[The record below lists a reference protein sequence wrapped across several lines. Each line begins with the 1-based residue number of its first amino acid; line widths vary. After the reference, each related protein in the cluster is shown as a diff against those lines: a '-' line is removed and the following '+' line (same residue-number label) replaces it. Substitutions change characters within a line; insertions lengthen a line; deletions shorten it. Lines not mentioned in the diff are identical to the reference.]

1 MQVTNVESSLR
12 QLLNDVPGASNRI
25 ELNENIPSIR
35 SYPAAHQGLSSA
47 TSTLTLFDREFNVA
61 SNDVIKQGSIPG
73 SMYSPRISPNRS
85 NCHSPLHSLKVF
97 GTAQSEEYLYSI
109 AQLTAHSGIKTPG
122 IRGETV
128 LKRNTDSDMDDIQR
142 ERIEEAA
149 RMLKRDLSAMPKSD
163 VYITVK
169 NEPYREPYKY
179 EPTCLSSDYNLNSVD
194 EPAATEHTLQSK
206 TGQKMSPTLPG
217 LTGSKGFLEEKSS
230 GEIYVSNPRQALERA
245 RDLISRLECEREQS
259 YTDSEGG
266 YSERNGGHDTP
277 TSSSWGG
284 DKDMERREGR
294 EGREDRDYSHQE
306 SRSKSPPKGIKLS
319 TRSLSPRSK
328 GRGRSRSPWDGRRV
342 SRIPA
347 PIRCYRSPDG
357 RMSSDKVSLTYIASP
372 LCLYYTL

>member
-1 MQVTNVESSLR
+1 
-12 QLLNDVPGASNRI
+12 
-25 ELNENIPSIR
+25 
-35 SYPAAHQGLSSA
+35 
-47 TSTLTLFDREFNVA
+47 
-61 SNDVIKQGSIPG
+61 
-73 SMYSPRISPNRS
+73 MYSPRISPNRS
-85 NCHSPLHSLKVF
+85 NCHSPSHSPKVF

-128 LKRNTDSDMDDIQR
+128 LRKNTDTDMNDVQR

-149 RMLKRDLSAMPKSD
+149 RMLKRDLLAMPKSD

-169 NEPYREPYKY
+169 NDPYRDPFKY
-179 EPTCLSSDYNLNSVD
+179 GPTCLSSDYNLNLNSIE
-194 EPAATEHTLQSK
+194 EPAAVDHTLQSK
-206 TGQKMSPTLPG
+206 TGQRMSPIQPT
-217 LTGSKGFLEEKSS
+217 LTGNKGFLEEKSS

-277 TSSSWGG
+277 TSSWGG
-284 DKDMERREGR
+284 DKYTEGREGR
-294 EGREDRDYSHQE
+294 EGKEDRDYSHQE

-347 PIRCYRSPDG
+347 PTRCYRSPDG
-357 RMSSDKVSLTYIASP
+357 RVSSDKVSLLYIALP
-372 LCLYYTL
+372 LYLYYTL

>member
-1 MQVTNVESSLR
+1 M
-12 QLLNDVPGASNRI
+12 PGASNRMD
-25 ELNENIPSIR
+25 LNENTPSTR
-35 SYPAAHQGLSSA
+35 SYQDVHQGLSSA
-47 TSTLTLFDREFNVA
+47 TSALTSFDRDFNVA
-61 SNDVIKQGSIPG
+61 SNDAAKQGSIPG

-85 NCHSPLHSLKVF
+85 NCHSPLHSPKEF

-128 LKRNTDSDMDDIQR
+128 LKRNTDADMNDVQR

-149 RMLKRDLSAMPKSD
+149 RLLKRDLSAMPKAD

-169 NEPYREPYKY
+169 NDPYRDPFKY
-179 EPTCLSSDYNLNSVD
+179 EPTCLSSDYNLNSIE
-194 EPAATEHTLQSK
+194 EPADVEHILQSK
-206 TGQKMSPTLPG
+206 TGQKMSTTPPA
-217 LTGSKGFLEEKSS
+217 LTGNKGFLEEKSS
-230 GEIYVSNPRQALERA
+230 GEMYVSNPKQALERA
-245 RDLISRLECEREQS
+245 RDLILRLECEREQS

-277 TSSSWGG
+277 TSLWGG
-284 DKDMERREGR
+284 DKHMEGRQGR
-294 EGREDRDYSHQE
+294 EGRDDRDYFHQE

-357 RMSSDKVSLTYIASP
+357 RMSSDKVSQPYIASP
-372 LCLYYTL
+372 LCMYYTL